1 MAKKTSGF
9 GYRTDPVTGKSGSF
23 HAGDDY
29 SAPNGT
35 PIYVNTPMTVVNVQS
50 AGQTGGYGNM
60 VTTRDAQ
67 GNTYK
72 FAHLNNASVQKGQKI
87 NPGDQVGNVGNTG
100 KSTGNHLHYE
110 VHNANGKA
118 VDPDSKNPATGKP
131 YTDNAGFEKGKSLPA
146 STGHAD
152 HDVKPNSKPAPDKP
166 APDNSKKESKDDKQK
181 RQKEDNLKK
190 QPGVT
195 VNNAPRPGPDEVGI
209 LENPLNKL

>member
-1 MAKKTSGF
+1 MGKTSGF
-9 GYRTDPVTGKSGSF
+9 GYRTDPVTGKQGSF

-35 PIYVNTPMTVVNVQS
+35 PIYTNTPMTVVNVQS

-60 VTTRDAQ
+60 VTARDAD

-72 FAHLNNASVQKGQKI
+72 FAHLNNTSVEPGQKI
-87 NPGDQVGNVGNTG
+87 NPGDQIGNVGNTG

-110 VHNANGKA
+110 VHDANGKA
-118 VDPDSKNPATGKP
+118 VDPESKNPATGKP

-146 STGHAD
+146 STPHAD
-152 HDVKPNSKPAPDKP
+152 PTVKPNSNPATNKTT
-166 APDNSKKESKDDKQK
+166 PDNSKTESESDKQK
-181 RQKEDNLKK
+181 RQKEENLKK
-190 QPGVT
+190 QSGKTP
-195 VNNAPRPGPDEVGI
+195 NNGPRPKSGEVGI